1 MRRPGRRPI
10 GLVLCA
16 INGPLPTPRS
26 PGNYLPSLL
35 YQCCHLPVGC
45 LLHTTMFNRR
55 HSGFQYLSSRLLTA
69 SVSHFRGLGGLTVV
83 VAYAQTN
90 DGEITSKDDSYW
102 SMIHCLHNISPAG
115 IIVRLGDCN
124 AATASSAMDGLG
136 RVIMD
141 PSGIP
146 K

>member
-1 MRRPGRRPI
+1 M
-10 GLVLCA
+10 
-16 INGPLPTPRS
+16 
-26 PGNYLPSLL
+26 
-35 YQCCHLPVGC
+35 PVGC
-45 LLHTTMFNRR
+45 RLDTTMFNRR
-55 HSGFQYLSSRLLTA
+55 HSGFQYPVDCLITA
-69 SVSHFRGLGGLTVV
+69 SVLHFRGLGGLTVV

-90 DGEITSKDDSYW
+90 DGEITSKDDSYR

-124 AATASSAMDGLG
+124 ATTGSAMDGLG